1 MLRKDMAQTMKPWRF
16 LARMRRPILTGRWA
30 FFNGK
35 FRMKKTLIAFA
46 AALSVSGAAFAQTGF
61 YIGVE
66 AGAASVKDQAQEL
79 ANGLVREL
87 GGSAAVTQ
95 DTGIG
100 FARFFGGYQI
110 NKYAAAELGYLNS
123 GEATANF
130 SGVTGGA
137 ATYTGNVK
145 LSVSGFDLSAV
156 VKPFDQRGL
165 ERLFFRAGLT
175 SYEQKIVVSAS
186 SNGSAASGTTTN
198 SGTGTIFGVG
208 YDLPA
213 GPGVV
218 RFQLNT
224 LQRIGGVS
232 DNSSTALSA
241 GYLWK
246 F

>member
-1 MLRKDMAQTMKPWRF
+1 
-16 LARMRRPILTGRWA
+16 
-30 FFNGK
+30 
-35 FRMKKTLIAFA
+35 MKKTLIAFA
-46 AALSVSGAAFAQTGF
+46 AAMTVSGAALAQTGF
-61 YIGVE
+61 YLGAE
-66 AGAASVKDQAQEL
+66 AGAASIKDEAQEL
-79 ANGLVREL
+79 ANGLVNEV

-110 NKYAAAELGYLNS
+110 NKYVAAELGYLRS
-123 GEATANF
+123 GEAVANF
-130 SGVTGGA
+130 SGVSGGA
-137 ATYTGNVK
+137 VAYSGNAK
-145 LSVSGFDLSAV
+145 LTLRGFDISAV
-156 VKPFDQRGL
+156 FKPFEQRGL

-175 SYEQKIVVSAS
+175 SYETKLVVSATA
-186 SNGSAASGTTTN
+186 GGASAAGTDTD
-198 SGTGTIFGVG
+198 SGTGTILGVG

-224 LQRIGGVS
+224 LQRISGLS
-232 DNSSTALSA
+232 DNNSTALSA